1 MVTGRTGPKENAL
14 TSAHRALC
22 PKILFDVLHIIIKK
36 LVLFLYDGVWGVPRS
51 SLLYSRFPRCTWRR
65 CLSGFHIFWYEL
77 KWLQNVILAWLFGG
91 NGPEHFDR
99 ISGAMPQNDMKGKLE
114 PMVPK

>member
-1 MVTGRTGPKENAL
+1 M
-14 TSAHRALC
+14 
-22 PKILFDVLHIIIKK
+22 LFRRM
-36 LVLFLYDGVWGVPRS
+36 GG
-51 SLLYSRFPRCTWRR
+51 R
-65 CLSGFHIFWYEL
+65 CLSGLHIFWHEL